1 MSTDMVVDIFTYTT
15 SLRLIRRLGEGV
27 RVRGWLLPKDEIR
40 RISPLSQNGYGYDDD
55 DDDDQQE
62 AAPDEK
68 LM

>member
-1 MSTDMVVDIFTYTT
+1 M
-15 SLRLIRRLGEGV
+15 

-40 RISPLSQNGYGYDDD
+40 RISPLSQNGYGDDD
-55 DDDDQQE
+55 DDDDDADDQQE